1 MKSGGDIQERSIA
14 LFLLGLV
21 LFSPLVMRIFD
32 RGADA
37 TVLGIPLLFAYVFL
51 AWGFVILLLGLM
63 GERLPPENSG
73 DDTPESEP
81 TESA

>member
-1 MKSGGDIQERSIA
+1 MQERSIA

-37 TVLGIPLLFAYVFL
+37 TVFGIPLLFAYVFL

-63 GERLPPENSG
+63 GERLPPEHNG
-73 DDTPESEP
+73 DDTRESEP